1 MGRLIARILVA
12 LGVSEGVAGTIGNVA
27 TLTAILLVLRK
38 ILGFCYRVVSY
49 PLALAAICV
58 ALTLFPGT
66 IGWIFLKI
74 GEIELRVMALVL
86 SSVMPDIFDLGS
98 GEYSSWADIWQ
109 TGLNLLP
116 AGMVEV
122 INGLGVGYIL
132 GLVTST
138 FTAVSTIK
146 IYRHAMKRAGLM

>member
-1 MGRLIARILVA
+1 MGVLLTRLLLA
-12 LGVSEGVAGTIGNVA
+12 LGVAEGTAKSIGNVA
-27 TLTAILLVLRK
+27 TLATIIYLLKKL
-38 ILGFCYRVVSY
+38 LEFCYRVVSY

-58 ALTLFPGT
+58 ALTLFPDT

-74 GEIELRVMALVL
+74 GEIELRIMAMVL
-86 SSVMPDIFDLGS
+86 AVAMPDIFAVGS
-98 GEYSSWADIWQ
+98 GSYTSWSEIWQ

-116 AGMVEV
+116 TGMVQI
-122 INGLGVGYIL
+122 INGLGVGYII

-138 FTAVSTIK
+138 FASVHTIK